1 MTSSISVRLLS
12 QCLIKNDHSDVHVG
26 LESSTKLQETIR
38 EFLKA
43 PNDVFNLT
51 NTLADRKRNLSNIAT
66 TPSSADTKTKH
77 WKVGS
82 ATEY

>member
-1 MTSSISVRLLS
+1 MSLIASMYSIVGSFIHSLRINVFTLIEVAINIFVLLPFPFPGNID
-12 QCLIKNDHSDVHVG
+12 QIPIK
-26 LESSTKLQETIR
+26 E
-38 EFLKA
+38 
-43 PNDVFNLT
+43 
-51 NTLADRKRNLSNIAT
+51 ADRKRNLSNIAT